1 MKRIVTVTLNPCID
15 KTITI
20 KGFEYGGLNRVTSDV
35 TCVGGKGINCAVVL
49 HSMGCNAFSCG
60 ITAGDA
66 TETYLD
72 SIGIPYGYTV
82 CQGSLRTNYKIVNSI
97 DKVTTE
103 INEAGFTVESAD
115 LERFISLYDAATDDA
130 SAVIISGSAPKGAED
145 DVYYRLAKI
154 AGDKS
159 IPVILDAD
167 GDKMV
172 QGIKAVPYCVKPNL
186 FEMEQLAGEMLN
198 TLDKQIAAVKKLIK
212 DGIKLVILSLG
223 ADGAI
228 VADENKTLRVYAPEV
243 DCKSTVGAGDSM
255 VAAAAYGIVNNL
267 DLETIA
273 KMAVCAGSL
282 TAQVTGLCDGKDI
295 LNGYTK
301 IKAEIVG

>member
-15 KTITI
+15 KTINI
-20 KGFEYGGLNRVTSDV
+20 NGFEYGGLNRVTSDV

-60 ITAGDA
+60 ITAGDM
-66 TETYLD
+66 TEQYLD
-72 SIGIPYGYTV
+72 TLGVPYGYTR
-82 CQGSLRTNYKIVNSI
+82 CQGKLRTNYKIVNSI

-103 INEAGFTVESAD
+103 INEAGFSVSKKD
-115 LERFISLYDAATDDA
+115 VDRFISLYDTATDDA
-130 SAVIISGSAPKGAED
+130 AAVIISGSAPKGAED
-145 DVYYRLAKI
+145 DIYYRLAKI
-154 AGDKS
+154 AGDKN

-167 GDKMV
+167 GDKMA

-198 TLDKQIAAVKKLIK
+198 TLGKQISAVRKLIK
-212 DGIKLVILSLG
+212 NGIKMVVLSLG

-228 VADENKTLRVYAPEV
+228 VADEKQVLRVYAPET

-267 DLETIA
+267 ELETIA